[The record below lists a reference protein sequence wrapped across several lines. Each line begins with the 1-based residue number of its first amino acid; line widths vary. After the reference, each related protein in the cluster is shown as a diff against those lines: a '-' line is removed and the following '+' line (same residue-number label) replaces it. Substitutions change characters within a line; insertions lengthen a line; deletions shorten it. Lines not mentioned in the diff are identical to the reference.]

1 MAVKKTDIYNLMDSM
16 LIRVAIFEDNKLVRE
31 SFEAILNGT
40 EGFSCTGAFSSCN
53 NLEHDIQRSSPDVVL
68 MDIEMS
74 GVNGIEATKS
84 ITRLY
89 PEVRVLIQTVF
100 EDDDKIF
107 ASICAGAS
115 GYILKKT
122 SPSRLIEAI
131 QEVTNG
137 GAPMSP
143 TIASKVLQL
152 FQRFAP
158 SASESSGTETG
169 TLSKRENEILKL
181 MKQGYNFHVIAEKIF
196 LSYDTVRTHVRNIYK
211 KLHVT
216 SVNQAIV
223 KAFKRGDL

>member
-1 MAVKKTDIYNLMDSM
+1 MP
-16 LIRVAIFEDNKLVRE
+16 IRVAIFEDNKLVRE

-40 EGFSCTGAFSSCN
+40 EGFICTGAFSSCN
-53 NLEHDIQRSSPDVVL
+53 NLHQDVEKSRPEVVL

-74 GVNGIEATKS
+74 GMNGIEATRIIKQQ
-84 ITRLY
+84 Y
-89 PEVRVLIQTVF
+89 PDIKILIQTVF

-107 ASICAGAS
+107 AAICAGAS

-122 SPSRLIEAI
+122 SPAKLIDAI
-131 QEVTNG
+131 SEIYTG

-143 TIASKVLQL
+143 GIAAKILYL

-158 SASESSGTETG
+158 ANKNDAEAPVQ
-169 TLSKRENEILKL
+169 LSHREKEILSL
-181 MKQGYNFHVIAEKIF
+181 MMDGDNFHAIAGKIF
-196 LSYDTVRTHVRNIYK
+196 ISYDTVRTHVRNIYK

-223 KAFKRGDL
+223 KGFKQRLI

>member
-1 MAVKKTDIYNLMDSM
+1 MS
-16 LIRVAIFEDNKLVRE
+16 IRVALFEDNKLVRE

-40 EGFSCTGAFSSCN
+40 DGFVCTGSFSSCN
-53 NLEHDIQRSSPDVVL
+53 NLHIDLQKSRPEVVL

-74 GVNGIEATKS
+74 GVNGIAATRI
-84 ITRLY
+84 ITQQY
-89 PEVRVLIQTVF
+89 PEIKILIQTVF

-107 ASICAGAS
+107 AAICAGAS

-122 SPSRLIEAI
+122 SPAKLIDAI
-131 QEVTNG
+131 SELYTG

-143 TIASKVLQL
+143 GIAAKVLYL

-158 SASESSGTETG
+158 GSKNDAEESAQ
-169 TLSKRENEILKL
+169 LSQREKEILSL
-181 MKQGYNFHVIAEKIF
+181 MMDGDNYHLIAEKLFI
-196 LSYDTVRTHVRNIYK
+196 SYDTVRTHVRNIYK

-223 KAFKRGDL
+223 KAFKQRLI